1 MPSHWYR
8 SRLFWFGLPGLLG
21 LLWIWFGNVRK
32 ATAVCW
38 GNSHTEYCLGW
49 EQGVVGFVINKGG
62 PPNVGFHGY
71 HHDLPSDWEI
81 QIFAP
86 ALWLDDDRFGI
97 YIGDWVLVSIYLI
110 IWIAALIF
118 WQRRKH
124 RFNHKGGAWRLA
136 AP

>member
-1 MPSHWYR
+1 MPSPWYR

-21 LLWIWFGNVRK
+21 LLWIWFGNLGK

-38 GNSHTEYCLGW
+38 GNHAAEYCLGW
-49 EQGVVGFVINKGG
+49 EQGVIAFIINKGG
-62 PPNVGFHGY
+62 PPNVGFYGY

-86 ALWLDDDRFGI
+86 ALWLDDDRVGI
-97 YIGDWVLVSIYLI
+97 YIGDWVLVSAYLI
-110 IWIAALIF
+110 IWIAALVL

-124 RFNHKGGAWRLA
+124 RFTSFSS
-136 AP
+136 